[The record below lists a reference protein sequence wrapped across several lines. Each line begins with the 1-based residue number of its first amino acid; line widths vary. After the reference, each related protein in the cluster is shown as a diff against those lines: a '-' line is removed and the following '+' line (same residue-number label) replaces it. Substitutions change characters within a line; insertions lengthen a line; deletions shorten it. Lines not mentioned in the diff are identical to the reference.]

1 MTFFI
6 IKMILWFPI
15 FIIAITLGGIGVII
29 SRLPSLFV
37 PIAFF
42 FLKSCNFILKLIMN
56 DMVHSAKQT
65 PLEKHIPFI
74 EKHIKQEEQ

>member
-1 MTFFI
+1 
-6 IKMILWFPI
+6 
-15 FIIAITLGGIGVII
+15 
-29 SRLPSLFV
+29 
-37 PIAFF
+37 
-42 FLKSCNFILKLIMN
+42 MN

>member
-6 IKMILWFPI
+6 IKLILWFPI
-15 FIIAITLGGIGVII
+15 FIIAIALGGIGGII
-29 SRLPSLFV
+29 SRLPKFFM
-37 PIAFF
+37 PIELI
-42 FLKSCNFILKLIMN
+42 FLKSCSFILKLIIN

-65 PLEKHIPFI
+65 PLEKYIPLI

>member
-6 IKMILWFPI
+6 IKLILWFPI
-15 FIIAITLGGIGVII
+15 FLIAWILGVIG
-29 SRLPSLFV
+29 SFFTRLPNLFT
-37 PIAFF
+37 PIAFI
-42 FLKSCNFILKLIMN
+42 FLKSSNFILKLIMN

-65 PLEKHIPFI
+65 PLEKYIPLI